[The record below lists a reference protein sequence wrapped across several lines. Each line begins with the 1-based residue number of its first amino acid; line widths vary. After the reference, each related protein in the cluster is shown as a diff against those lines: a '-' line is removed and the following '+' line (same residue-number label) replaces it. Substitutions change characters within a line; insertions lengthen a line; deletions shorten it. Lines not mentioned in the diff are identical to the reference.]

1 MKSGPPALE
10 NPKDF
15 TWKLKIA
22 TNAAVH
28 IAANAAPLEPCVD
41 TDDVL
46 TKEEQIY
53 LLNEAKSTCHNQING
68 QKEQIQDGHCL
79 PEWDGIICWPTSLPG
94 KKAAIPCP
102 DYIYDFNHHG
112 HAYRRC
118 NDDGNWQLV
127 PNTNKTW
134 ANYTECVLFFAP
146 EQQDQEKELFDRLHI
161 IYTVGY
167 SISLASLVV
176 AMCILCFFKHLHCNR
191 NYIHLHLFASFI
203 CRAGSIFVKD
213 IVLYSTFR
221 PEGLVKGQD
230 HDWDA
235 EELTLTLGPRTQ
247 LAGCKVA
254 VTVFLYFLATNH
266 YWILVEGLYL
276 HSLIFMAFLSNKSYL
291 WALTLIGWGSPAVF
305 VSIWAGVR
313 ASLADTQCWDLS
325 AGNMKW
331 IYQVP
336 ILAAIMVNFFLF
348 LNIVRV
354 LASKLWETNTGKLDP
369 RQQYR
374 KLLKST
380 LVLMP
385 LFGVHYMVFMATPY
399 TAVSSTLWQ
408 IQMHYEMLFNSLQ
421 GFFVAL
427 IYCFCNGEVQTEI
440 KKAWFRRNLLLDI
453 KQKTR
458 ITSTGG
464 SCYYG
469 GLTSHATNSI
479 SLSMASWGT
488 TSATAIAMPLVARN
502 WLLQLASSGATLEY
516 FPVSSTLY
524 NSLSQE
530 MMQKA
535 PDEIIKVLVDSP
547 DLENHSCLKKDIETM
562 L

>member
-1 MKSGPPALE
+1 PSLYV
-10 NPKDF
+10 
-15 TWKLKIA
+15 WQ
-22 TNAAVH
+22 
-28 IAANAAPLEPCVD
+28 VD

-68 QKEQIQDGHCL
+68 HKEQIQGTSFEAYWLLFASFKTSFYPSVHGFFSFPHLFLLTCETITLLDGHCL

-146 EQQDQEKELFDRLHI
+146 EQQDQEKLFDRLHI

-235 EELTLTLGPRTQ
+235 
-247 LAGCKVA
+247 GCKVA

-291 WALTLIGWGSPAVF
+291 WALTLIGWGKNSPVCRLSSAV
-305 VSIWAGVR
+305 IL
-313 ASLADTQCWDLS
+313 SLSVTLQI
-325 AGNMKW
+325 G
-331 IYQVP
+331 
-336 ILAAIMVNFFLF
+336 LAA
-348 LNIVRV
+348 
-354 LASKLWETNTGKLDP
+354 
-369 RQQYR
+369 
-374 KLLKST
+374 
-380 LVLMP
+380 
-385 LFGVHYMVFMATPY
+385 
-399 TAVSSTLWQ
+399 
-408 IQMHYEMLFNSLQ
+408 
-421 GFFVAL
+421 
-427 IYCFCNGEVQTEI
+427 
-440 KKAWFRRNLLLDI
+440 
-453 KQKTR
+453 
-458 ITSTGG
+458 
-464 SCYYG
+464 SC
-469 GLTSHATNSI
+469 
-479 SLSMASWGT
+479 
-488 TSATAIAMPLVARN
+488 R
-502 WLLQLASSGATLEY
+502 
-516 FPVSSTLY
+516 
-524 NSLSQE
+524 
-530 MMQKA
+530 
-535 PDEIIKVLVDSP
+535 
-547 DLENHSCLKKDIETM
+547 DIEGCG
-562 L
+562 

>member
-1 MKSGPPALE
+1 LTHS
-10 NPKDF
+10 
-15 TWKLKIA
+15 A
-22 TNAAVH
+22 TRVRLYICVNGTRV
-28 IAANAAPLEPCVD
+28 VD

-53 LLNEAKSTCHNQING
+53 LLNEAKEKCHHVALRPSS
-68 QKEQIQDGHCL
+68 QDGNCL
-79 PEWDGIICWPTSLPG
+79 PEWDGIICWPESLPS
-94 KKAAIPCP
+94 KKVAVRCP
-102 DYIYDFNHHG
+102 DYVYDFNHQG

-118 NDDGNWQLV
+118 DVHGNWELV
-127 PNTNKTW
+127 PNMNKTW
-134 ANYTECVLFFAP
+134 ANYTECAIFFAP
-146 EQQDQEKELFDRLHI
+146 ERQNQEKEVFDRLRI

-176 AMCILCFFKHLHCNR
+176 AMCILCYFKRLHCTR
-191 NYIHLHLFASFI
+191 NYIHLHLFASFV
-203 CRAGSIFVKD
+203 CRAVSIFVKD
-213 IVLYSTFR
+213 LVLYSTSR
-221 PEGLVKGQD
+221 HEGLQKTMFASPFFQ
-230 HDWDA
+230 
-235 EELTLTLGPRTQ
+235 
-247 LAGCKVA
+247 AGCKVA
-254 VTVFLYFLATNH
+254 VTIFLYFLATNH

-291 WALTLIGWGSPAVF
+291 WALTLIGWGVPAVV
-305 VSIWAGVR
+305 VSVWASVR

-336 ILAAIMVNFFLF
+336 ILAAVVVNFFLF

-354 LASKLWETNTGKLDP
+354 LASKLWETNAGKLDP

-385 LFGVHYMVFMATPY
+385 LFGVHYVVFMAIPY
-399 TAVSSTLWQ
+399 TAVSSVLWQ

-427 IYCFCNGEVQTEI
+427 IYCFCNGEVQAEI
-440 KKAWFRRNLLLDI
+440 KKDRFRRNLVLDI

-458 ITSTGG
+458 AASAGG
-464 SCYYG
+464 SYSYG
-469 GLTSHATNSI
+469 GLVSHATNSV
-479 SLSMASWGT
+479 SLSMASWGV
-488 TSATAIAMPLVARN
+488 TSAAAVAMPL
-502 WLLQLASSGATLEY
+502 EY
-516 FPVSSTLY
+516 TPASSTLD
-524 NSLSQE
+524 NSPSQE
-530 MMQKA
+530 MMQK
-535 PDEIIKVLVDSP
+535 VLEENIGATA
-547 DLENHSCLKKDIETM
+547 LEGKHSCLKKELETM

>member
-15 TWKLKIA
+15 TRKLKIA

-68 QKEQIQDGHCL
+68 HKEQIQDGHCL

-530 MMQKA
+530 MMQKG
-535 PDEIIKVLVDSP
+535 PEEIIKVLVDSP